1 MYQFA
6 AVFVLLALAAPL
18 AAAPMDFDRDIRP
31 IFSEHCYECHGTD
44 KAKAGLRLSDPKIA
58 LSELK
63 SGNRAIVP
71 NDPSNSELLRRVK
84 SSDPD
89 EYMPPKGNRL
99 TQNQIQK
106 LDEWIKEGA
115 TWRTHWSYRPITR
128 PPLPQIENRK
138 SKIENPLDAFILQ
151 QLE

>member
-44 KAKAGLRLSDPKIA
+44 KAKGGLRLNDPKIA

-63 SGNRAIVP
+63 SHNRAIVP
-71 NDPSNSELLRRVK
+71 GDAGKSELIRRIK
-84 SSDPD
+84 STDPD
-89 EYMPPKGNRL
+89 DYMPPKGERL
-99 TQNQIQK
+99 TQNQIDK
-106 LDEWIKEGA
+106 
-115 TWRTHWSYRPITR
+115 
-128 PPLPQIENRK
+128 
-138 SKIENPLDAFILQ
+138 LQ
-151 QLE
+151 QWI